1 MKIFFLSLLL
11 SFSTLAQKPTSC
23 DIRSSTEESSFYN
36 AVAEQIS
43 SGMEAGEFSP
53 NVGERFESMKRIFQN
68 LSNELCALDLVE
80 SAKSERA
87 RLVENAINEMAMVT
101 EIKTGNNSEDKFIQ
115 LISGIFTRAM
125 ERL

>member
-1 MKIFFLSLLL
+1 M
-11 SFSTLAQKPTSC
+11 
-23 DIRSSTEESSFYN
+23 
-36 AVAEQIS
+36 
-43 SGMEAGEFSP
+43 
-53 NVGERFESMKRIFQN
+53 GERFESMKRIFQN